1 MIYQCIYLDM
11 DTCAIVNNAY
21 CRYYDLSIL
30 YTFHILYMPSIFY
43 ILTGLILLRLYVW
56 YKIF

>member
-1 MIYQCIYLDM
+1 M
-11 DTCAIVNNAY
+11 DTFAIVNNAY
-21 CRYYDLSIL
+21 YKYYHLSIL
-30 YTFHILYMPSIFY
+30 YTFYMLYMPSIFY